1 MKGTPAQTGP
11 HRLRSVRKFIRA
23 EAAFP
28 ILILLVF
35 TGGLSARQFLR
46 ARADAPSSAERIYAT
61 LVEWGA
67 DASGLVPPA
76 DDAEIDRRVA
86 QLWNSDGEVRV
97 RAARW
102 LAMRG
107 LRDTGDEI
115 AASMADPDTQRPC
128 QLAHSLGKLGD
139 EQWVDELLVAAT
151 QPENTDLR
159 TCATI
164 ALADIASPRS
174 VDALIELT
182 REDPSRVFAVRA
194 LGETGDRR
202 ALEHLRRLL
211 DEASRAPNRRT
222 IELAIE
228 RVELLSQ
235 ADPWRDLVRHF
246 EESARRGRIDE
257 WTLRHLVRLNDPRS
271 IEPIARQFTAPAHS
285 RRTREILAAALLAHG
300 TDGQNALDIASR
312 SAGHPSVYE
321 VAQIALSLR
330 SQREPSSRLA
340 ASTDESSR
348 SSDIH

>member
-1 MKGTPAQTGP
+1 MKGIPAHTRSN
-11 HRLRSVRKFIRA
+11 RLRRMPKFLRA
-23 EAAFP
+23 DAVFP

-35 TGGLSARQFLR
+35 TGGLSARQLLR

-61 LVEWGA
+61 VVEWGA

-76 DDAEIDRRVA
+76 SDAEIDRRIA

-102 LAMRG
+102 LSVRG

-115 AASMADPDTQRPC
+115 AASMADPGTQRPC

-139 EQWVDELLVAAT
+139 EQWVDDLLIAAT
-151 QPENTDLR
+151 QPENMDLR

-164 ALADIASPRS
+164 ALADIASPRA

-211 DEASRAPNRRT
+211 DESRRTPNRRT
-222 IELAIE
+222 IEIAIE

-235 ADPWRDLVRHF
+235 AHPWPDLVRRV
-246 EESARRGRIDE
+246 EASADRGRIDE
-257 WTLRHLVRLNDPRS
+257 WALRHLVRLNDPRS
-271 IEPIARQFTAPAHS
+271 IEPLARQLATPTHS
-285 RRTREILAAALLAHG
+285 RRTHELLAAALLAHG
-300 TDGQNALDIASR
+300 TQGQQALATASR
-312 SAGHPSVYE
+312 SGAQPDVRA
-321 VAQIALSLR
+321 VAQIALGLL
-330 SQREPSSRLA
+330 SQREPPSRLA
-340 ASTDESSR
+340 R
-348 SSDIH
+348 R